1 MSFFEWSFMCL
12 VGGLAVWLV
21 QFVYDIEED

>member
-21 QFVYDIEED
+21 QFVYDDDEV